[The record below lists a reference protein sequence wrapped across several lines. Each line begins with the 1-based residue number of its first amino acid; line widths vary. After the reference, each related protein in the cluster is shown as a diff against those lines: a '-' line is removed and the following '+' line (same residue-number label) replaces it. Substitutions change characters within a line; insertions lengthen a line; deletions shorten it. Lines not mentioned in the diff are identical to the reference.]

1 MSRYYFDVR
10 EGGRATVDNE
20 GLELADILGAEREA
34 IASAAAIASE
44 LFPTRGT
51 DEVTIDVRDTARP
64 VLSVSIALR
73 IQRP

>member
-44 LFPTRGT
+44 LFPTRGA

-73 IQRP
+73 IQRT